1 MRRRCPRW
9 RERGRGRRF
18 LLTVLMTLTNTR
30 KNPNI
35 GERGGTT
42 MIIELIKRKVPPGT
56 TIPKPQS
63 KKVYLVIGWK
73 NNRQGEDVLEYSIPT
88 KSGTGKRSRKTI
100 PSSVFEAA
108 HETLCSKGQITKDWF
123 ANTFP
128 KVDASGGCNFT
139 TLGGIFEILKL
150 VKRTSRGVYRR
161 SSL

>member
-1 MRRRCPRW
+1 
-9 RERGRGRRF
+9 
-18 LLTVLMTLTNTR
+18 MTLTNTR

-73 NNRQGEDVLEYSIPT
+73 NNRQGEEVLEYSIPT
-88 KSGTGKRSRKTI
+88 KSGTGKRSRKKI

-108 HETLCSKGQITKDWF
+108 YETLCGRPNYEGLVCKHFSE
-123 ANTFP
+123 
-128 KVDASGGCNFT
+128 SGCG
-139 TLGGIFEILKL
+139 
-150 VKRTSRGVYRR
+150 RGLQLHGFGRY
-161 SSL
+161 L